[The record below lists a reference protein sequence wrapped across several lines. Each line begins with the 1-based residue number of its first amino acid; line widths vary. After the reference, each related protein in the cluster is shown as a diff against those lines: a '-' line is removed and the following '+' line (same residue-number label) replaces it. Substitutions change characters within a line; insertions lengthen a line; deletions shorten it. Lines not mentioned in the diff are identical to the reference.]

1 MLTSQFP
8 TRRAALAVLA
18 CLLLAGK
25 LGAGVEAPIP
35 LPPAP
40 RLNPDYARIVIPP
53 NIAPLNFRVEEP
65 GTRYRVEWHSTRGEP
80 VVVTSRSA
88 SIETPIKQWRSL
100 VCTNAGEALLCEV
113 SVRDAQGKWNRF
125 QTITNH
131 IAREGIDPCLTYRLL
146 KPLYSVY
153 VNVGIYQ
160 RDLTSFEQRP
170 ILENKRIQ
178 QDCLNCHTPLNRSPD
193 TFAFHTRTTGK
204 VHPMILVRSN
214 EAVRVDKTMGYISW
228 HPSGRLLAYSGNKLS
243 LFYHTKGETRD
254 VFDAKSD
261 LGIYRVDS
269 NSYVNP
275 PAIAAPDRNETW
287 PEWSPDGRHLYF
299 CSAPPMS
306 PDEVRQIKY
315 DLLRVSYDLER
326 DQWGTPEVL
335 LSSQVSGLSA
345 GQPKVS
351 PNGRYLLFTLCRY
364 GNFPIYKS
372 SSDLYVMDLDTRQ
385 VRRPDINSDQTESWH
400 CWSSNGHWV
409 VFSSKRLDGLFA
421 RPFFSYVDDRGEF
434 HKPFLLPQEDPAFY
448 DSFLKTFNLPQL
460 VCGPITIPESE
471 LARAVL
477 KPSKILEPKSSSPLT
492 VPTNSPGTDMERS
505 RYQPT
510 AQ

>member
-1 MLTSQFP
+1 MMLCS
-8 TRRAALAVLA
+8 
-18 CLLLAGK
+18 LLLTGRLWAG
-25 LGAGVEAPIP
+25 AEASIP
-35 LPPAP
+35 LRPAP
-40 RLNPDYARIVIPP
+40 RLTPDYVGLVIPP
-53 NIAPLNFRVEEP
+53 NIAPLNFKVENP

-80 VVVTSRSA
+80 IVVDSRSPL
-88 SIETPIKQWRSL
+88 IQTPIKQWRSL
-100 VCTNAGEALLCEV
+100 LRTNVGETLLCEV
-113 SVRDAQGKWNRF
+113 SVRDTQGQWRQF

-131 IAREGIDPCLTYRLL
+131 IAREEIDPCLTYRLL

-153 VNVGIYQ
+153 VNLGLYQ

-170 ILENKRIQ
+170 ILENEHIH

-254 VFDAKSD
+254 VFDAQSD

-269 NSYVNP
+269 NTFANP

-287 PEWSPDGRHLYF
+287 PEWSPDGRYLYF
-299 CSAPPMS
+299 CSAAPM
-306 PDEVRQIKY
+306 PADDVRQIKY

-326 DQWGTPEVL
+326 DQWGKPEVL
-335 LSSQVSGLSA
+335 LASPVSGLSA
-345 GQPKVS
+345 GQPKVA

-364 GNFPIYKS
+364 GNFPIYKP
-372 SSDLYVMDLDTRQ
+372 SSDLYVMDLETRQ
-385 VRRPDINSDQTESWH
+385 IRRPDINSEQAESWH
-400 CWSSNGHWV
+400 SWSSNSHWV

-421 RPFFSYVDDRGEF
+421 RPFFSYVDDQGEF
-434 HKPFLLPQEDPAFY
+434 HKPFLLPQENPEFY
-448 DSFLKTFNLPQL
+448 DSFLKTINLPQL
-460 VCGPITIPESE
+460 VGGPITIPESE
-471 LARAVL
+471 LARTVL
-477 KPSKILEPKSSSPLT
+477 NPAKSLTPQSSSLQAAPALA
-492 VPTNSPGTDMERS
+492 SPSGTDMERS
-505 RYQPT
+505 RFQPT